1 MQVRDVMNPT
11 VVSIAPQE
19 SVALAARLLARH
31 NVGALPVCSREGT
44 LHGMVTD
51 RDLVLRCVAAEEDP
65 RQVPVRQ
72 VMSRHPAQVAPGDDV
87 RQAAQRMARQQVRR
101 LPVVEGGKVV
111 GMVSLWDLA
120 QCRQF
125 DMEASKALCEISDQV
140 KHGYVE

>member
-44 LHGMVTD
+44 LHGMVTY
-51 RDLVLRCVAAEEDP
+51 RDPVLRCVAAEEGP

-72 VMSRHPAQVAPGDDV
+72 VMSRHPAQVAPGHDV

-101 LPVVEGGKVV
+101 LPVLEGGKVV
-111 GMVSLWDLA
+111 GMVSLGDLA

>member
-72 VMSRHPAQVAPGDDV
+72 VMLDRSSVALMESRAAFFAASSSAP
-87 RQAAQRMARQQVRR
+87 
-101 LPVVEGGKVV
+101 
-111 GMVSLWDLA
+111 
-120 QCRQF
+120 
-125 DMEASKALCEISDQV
+125 
-140 KHGYVE
+140 

>member
-1 MQVRDVMNPT
+1 M
-11 VVSIAPQE
+11 
-19 SVALAARLLARH
+19 
-31 NVGALPVCSREGT
+31 
-44 LHGMVTD
+44 
-51 RDLVLRCVAAEEDP
+51 
-65 RQVPVRQ
+65 PVRQ

-111 GMVSLWDLA
+111 GMVSLGDLA

>member
-72 VMSRHPAQVAPGDDV
+72 VMSRHPAQVAPGD
-87 RQAAQRMARQQVRR
+87 
-101 LPVVEGGKVV
+101 L
-111 GMVSLWDLA
+111 SL
-120 QCRQF
+120 
-125 DMEASKALCEISDQV
+125 I
-140 KHGYVE
+140 HI